1 MDDNRQT
8 TMDEGNQTCCPVCGA
23 TIPTDAKTCPHCKET
38 LWADEVPE
46 ELGGGSATETAGGTP
61 PPMLGE
67 IHNRDFRPEPDMEPE
82 AEAEQ
87 PRKVR
92 GWLMLFCV
100 IMFMSVIRTAV
111 DLVHGPTSMPRF
123 AFQGIAFIGMK
134 FQGITMAV
142 LTIYALIRI
151 NYGKN
156 NAVFLCKALLLIT
169 LASSTCMMLICA
181 QFMGRTPVPVISAV
195 VQIVMCILWLGYFN
209 SSAQVERLFP
219 TQERN
224 HSALDVII
232 VAVTAF
238 LTLYAVYSFNNMVN
252 RII

>member
-8 TMDEGNQTCCPVCGA
+8 TMDESNQTGCPVCGA
-23 TIPTDAKTCPHCKET
+23 TIPSDAKTCPHCKET
-38 LWADEVPE
+38 LWTDEVPE

-61 PPMLGE
+61 PPMLGQ

-82 AEAEQ
+82 AEAGQ

-92 GWLMLFCV
+92 GWLMLFCF
-100 IMFMSVIRTAV
+100 IMFLSVIKTIV
-111 DLVHGPTSMPRF
+111 DLVGGSASTPILLQ
-123 AFQGIAFIGMK
+123 AIAMVG
-134 FQGITMAV
+134 
-142 LTIYALIRI
+142 LTIYALVRI

-238 LTLYAVYSFNNMVN
+238 LTLYAVYSFNNTVN
-252 RII
+252 HLI